1 MFLLAHMFRRFV
13 KVGTLTVTDAHGER
27 HVFAGEPGP
36 AVALR
41 FTNPKLHTRLFFNP
55 DLALGEGYM
64 NGEIVFEDGTIY
76 DFLELFNRNRTS
88 LGSYPLQSVL
98 RRISRGLRK
107 VQQYNPMGK
116 AQKNVAHHYDLSA
129 EMYALFL
136 DVDQQYSCAYFPTG
150 KESLEEAQLRKKQH
164 IAAKLCLKPGQRVLD
179 IGCGWGGMALS
190 IASMFDVEVLG
201 VTLSTE
207 QHQVATARAKK
218 MGLDG
223 RVKFELK
230 DYRELNQSFDRIV
243 SVGMFEHVGVA
254 HFDEFFAQTK
264 NLLKDDGVM
273 LLHAI
278 GRMTPPGTTG
288 PWIRKYIFPGGY
300 TPAMSEVFAATE
312 RQRLWVTD
320 IEVLRVHYAETL
332 KHWAERFAANRGRV
346 AELYDERF
354 CRMWEF
360 YLACAEMA
368 FRQGSSMVFQMQ
380 LTRDRAAVPETRDYM
395 VDVERSLMAAGHSS
409 RRAA

>member
-1 MFLLAHMFRRFV
+1 
-13 KVGTLTVTDAHGER
+13 
-27 HVFAGEPGP
+27 
-36 AVALR
+36 
-41 FTNPKLHTRLFFNP
+41 
-55 DLALGEGYM
+55 
-64 NGEIVFEDGTIY
+64 

-88 LGSYPLQSVL
+88 LGTYPLQKAL
-98 RRISRGLRK
+98 RRVSRGLRK

-116 AQKNVAHHYDLSA
+116 AQKNVAHHYDQSA

-136 DVDQQYSCAYFPTG
+136 DADQQDSGAYFPTG
-150 KESLEEAQLRKKQH
+150 AETLEEAQLLKKQH

-207 QHQVATARAKK
+207 QLQVATARAKK
-218 MGLDG
+218 MGLDH
-223 RVKFELK
+223 RVKFELR
-230 DYRELNQSFDRIV
+230 DYRELTERFDRIV

-254 HFDEFFAQTK
+254 HFDEFFEQTGK
-264 NLLKDDGVM
+264 LLKDDGVM

-278 GRMTPPGTTG
+278 GRMSPPGTTG

-320 IEVLRVHYAETL
+320 MEVLRLHYADTL
-332 KHWAERFAANRGRV
+332 KHWAARFAANRARV

-380 LTRDRAAVPETRDYM
+380 LTRDRAAVPATRDYM
-395 VDVERSLMAAGHSS
+395 VDVERSLIAQGQSA

>member
-1 MFLLAHMFRRFV
+1 
-13 KVGTLTVTDAHGER
+13 
-27 HVFAGEPGP
+27 
-36 AVALR
+36 
-41 FTNPKLHTRLFFNP
+41 
-55 DLALGEGYM
+55 
-64 NGEIVFEDGTIY
+64 
-76 DFLELFNRNRTS
+76 
-88 LGSYPLQSVL
+88 
-98 RRISRGLRK
+98 
-107 VQQYNPMGK
+107 
-116 AQKNVAHHYDLSA
+116 
-129 EMYALFL
+129 MYALFL